1 MNISPEEAAQ
11 ALREI
16 EASRAA
22 MRAAIRSH
30 RGHFYLWLWGF
41 IWIAIAALGWIEST
55 QFWITSALSLVG
67 IVATFAIAFIHGS
80 HVRTKIDRRFLA
92 VCIALILFGYIAFP
106 AVLGAPH
113 SYKSGF
119 ALSILVVMQLYV
131 VSGIWFDNYLLW
143 VGIIITAL
151 TVATI
156 LFLPA
161 LFWASTALCGATLVA
176 SGFYVRSSWR

>member
-1 MNISPEEAAQ
+1 
-11 ALREI
+11 
-16 EASRAA
+16 
-22 MRAAIRSH
+22 
-30 RGHFYLWLWGF
+30 
-41 IWIAIAALGWIEST
+41 
-55 QFWITSALSLVG
+55 
-67 IVATFAIAFIHGS
+67 
-80 HVRTKIDRRFLA
+80 
-92 VCIALILFGYIAFP
+92 
-106 AVLGAPH
+106 
-113 SYKSGF
+113 
-119 ALSILVVMQLYV
+119 MQLYV